1 MDKSKTMETKQ
12 ASVKSVALSY
22 GALLGIVSILLG
34 VIAYVM
40 NVHLERPWWLSVLSL
55 AAMVLFIIYGIK
67 SFKKENDGFLS
78 LGEAIKVGLAI
89 ALVSG
94 IIGVLYQYVFVSF
107 IEPDYVNQMVEM
119 TEQKMLEDN
128 PGMPEEQREMAIS
141 MTRKFMSPGIMAAI
155 GIIVSL
161 FLGFIIS
168 LIGGLVMKQN
178 RPE

>member
-1 MDKSKTMETKQ
+1 METKQ
-12 ASVKSVALSY
+12 ASVKSVAVNY
-22 GALLGIVSILLG
+22 GALLGVVSILLS

-40 NVHLERPWWLSVLSL
+40 NVHLERPTWLSVLSIGV
-55 AAMVLFIIYGIK
+55 MILFIVYGLK
-67 SFKKENDGFLS
+67 AFKKDNDGFLS

-107 IEPDYVNQMVEM
+107 IEPDYVEQMVEI
-119 TEQKMLEDN
+119 TELNMIEDN
-128 PGMPEEQREMAIS
+128 PNMPQEQRDMAIN
-141 MTRKFMSPGIMAAI
+141 MTRKFMSPGIMVAI

-168 LIGGLVMKQN
+168 LIGGLVMKEN